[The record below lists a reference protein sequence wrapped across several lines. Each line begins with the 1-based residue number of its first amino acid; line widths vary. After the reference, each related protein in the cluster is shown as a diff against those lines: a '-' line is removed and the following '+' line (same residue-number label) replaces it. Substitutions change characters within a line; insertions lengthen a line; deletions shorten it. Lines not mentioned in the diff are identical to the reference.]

1 MLPDYSVPLT
11 GQPALFQSAHA
22 LFPFFTSFKVTPHY
36 THIERGHAANE
47 ALKVHYHTLKVDP
60 LTYPVHT
67 SGGLDLGGRK
77 GLLGGPHGGKQP
89 SAISSL
95 PYITVYIY

>member
-1 MLPDYSVPLT
+1 M
-11 GQPALFQSAHA
+11 FQSALA

-60 LTYPVHT
+60 DLSSAHEWAG
-67 SGGLDLGGRK
+67 SGGEEGATGRSSWWEAA
-77 GLLGGPHGGKQP
+77 

>member
-1 MLPDYSVPLT
+1 M
-11 GQPALFQSAHA
+11 FQSALA

-67 SGGLDLGGRK
+67 SGLDLVARK
-77 GLLGGPHGGKQP
+77 GLLGGPHGGKQLQP
-89 SAISSL
+89 SAASL
-95 PYITVYIY
+95 T